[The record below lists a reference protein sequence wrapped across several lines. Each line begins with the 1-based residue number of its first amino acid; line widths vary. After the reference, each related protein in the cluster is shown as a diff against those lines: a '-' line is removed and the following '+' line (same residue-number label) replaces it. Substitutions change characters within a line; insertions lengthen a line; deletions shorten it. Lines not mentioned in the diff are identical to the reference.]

1 MIEDDELIIL
11 LKNNNLLLINLS
23 RISLPTYLEKQSK
36 LLLAAF
42 RFSYKP
48 RMKISQLIL
57 LFCFFISCHTAFAQD
72 ESSYTFKK
80 PSNNGTGK
88 VYLGREIAHVMSFE
102 GVDWL
107 ERNSRTQEE
116 NTILAVASLPIK
128 SNSVV
133 ADIGAGSGFY
143 TFRVAHRIPKGK
155 VYAVEIQDDAIA
167 YLKKKALKDKLANV
181 EVTKGTEVSPNLP
194 PNSIDLA
201 FMVDVYHELAH
212 PVVYLAALS
221 KALKPSGRLLL
232 LEYKEENPAVAI
244 KAEHK
249 MSVKQ
254 AKKELTANGFKLVK
268 NGTFLPLQHYLLFEK
283 TVN

>member
-1 MIEDDELIIL
+1 
-11 LKNNNLLLINLS
+11 
-23 RISLPTYLEKQSK
+23 
-36 LLLAAF
+36 
-42 RFSYKP
+42 
-48 RMKISQLIL
+48 MKISQLLL
-57 LFCFFISCHTAFAQD
+57 LFCFFISFHTAFAQD

-80 PSNNGTGK
+80 PSANGTGK

-116 NTILAVASLPIK
+116 NTTLAVASLPIK

-143 TFRVAHRIPKGK
+143 TFRVAQRIPKGK
-155 VYAVEIQDDAIA
+155 VYAVEIQNDAIA
-167 YLKKKALKDKLANV
+167 YLKKKALEDKLANV
-181 EVTKGTEVSPNLP
+181 EVIKGTEISPNLP

-212 PVVYLAALS
+212 PVAYLAALS
-221 KALKPSGRLLL
+221 KALKPGGRLLL
-232 LEYKEENPAVAI
+232 LEYKEEDPAVAI

-254 AKKELTANGFKLVK
+254 AKKELATNGFKLVK

>member
-1 MIEDDELIIL
+1 
-11 LKNNNLLLINLS
+11 
-23 RISLPTYLEKQSK
+23 
-36 LLLAAF
+36 
-42 RFSYKP
+42 
-48 RMKISQLIL
+48 MKISQLIL
-57 LFCFFISCHTAFAQD
+57 PFCFFISFHTAFAQD

-80 PSNNGTGK
+80 PSANGTGK

-128 SNSVV
+128 NNSVV

-143 TFRVAHRIPKGK
+143 TFRVAQRIPKGK
-155 VYAVEIQDDAIA
+155 VYAVEIQNDAIA
-167 YLKKKALKDKLANV
+167 YLKKKALEDKLANV
-181 EVTKGTEVSPNLP
+181 EVIKGTEKSPNLP
-194 PNSIDLA
+194 PASIDLA
-201 FMVDVYHELAH
+201 FMVDVYHELSH
-212 PVVYLAALS
+212 PVAYLAALS
-221 KALKPSGRLLL
+221 MALKPGGRLLL
-232 LEYKEENPAVAI
+232 LEYKEEDPAVAI

-254 AKKELTANGFKLVK
+254 AKKELAANGFKLVK
-268 NGTFLPLQHYLLFEK
+268 NGTFLPLQHFLLFEK

>member
-1 MIEDDELIIL
+1 
-11 LKNNNLLLINLS
+11 
-23 RISLPTYLEKQSK
+23 
-36 LLLAAF
+36 
-42 RFSYKP
+42 
-48 RMKISQLIL
+48 MKISQLIL
-57 LFCFFISCHTAFAQD
+57 LFCFFISFHTAFAQD

-80 PSNNGTGK
+80 PSANGTGK

-128 SNSVV
+128 SNCVV

-143 TFRVAHRIPKGK
+143 TFRVAQRIPKGK
-155 VYAVEIQDDAIA
+155 VYAVEIQNDAIT
-167 YLKKKALKDKLANV
+167 YLKKKALEDKLANV
-181 EVTKGTEVSPNLP
+181 EVIKGTEISPNLP

-212 PVVYLAALS
+212 PVAYLASLS
-221 KALKPSGRLLL
+221 KALKPGGRLLL
-232 LEYKEENPAVAI
+232 LEYKEEDPAVAI

-254 AKKELTANGFKLVK
+254 AKKELAANGFKLVK

>member
-1 MIEDDELIIL
+1 
-11 LKNNNLLLINLS
+11 
-23 RISLPTYLEKQSK
+23 
-36 LLLAAF
+36 
-42 RFSYKP
+42 
-48 RMKISQLIL
+48 MKISQLIL
-57 LFCFFISCHTAFAQD
+57 LFCYFISFHTAFAQD

-80 PSNNGTGK
+80 PSTNGTGK

-116 NTILAVASLPIK
+116 NTIFAVASLPIK

-143 TFRVAHRIPKGK
+143 TFRVAQRIPKGK
-155 VYAVEIQDDAIA
+155 VYAVEIQNDAIA
-167 YLKKKALKDKLANV
+167 YLKKKALEDKLANV
-181 EVTKGTEVSPNLP
+181 EVIKGTEKSPNLP
-194 PNSIDLA
+194 PASIDLA

-212 PVVYLAALS
+212 PVAYLAALS
-221 KALKPSGRLLL
+221 KALKPGGRLLL
-232 LEYKEENPAVAI
+232 LEYKEEDPAAAI

-254 AKKELTANGFKLVK
+254 AKKELAANGFKLVR
-268 NGTFLPLQHYLLFEK
+268 NGTFLPLQHFLLFEK
-283 TVN
+283 TLK